1 MRLNN
6 LKNLRTLKS
15 IDTAYETTSS
25 FYDKGAV
32 RRINTGHFGAKST
45 FELSKSSKIGF
56 TLYSHPNAYS
66 FESHNSAEQSLRWVI
81 S

>member
-15 IDTAYETTSS
+15 IDIAYRTTSS

-32 RRINTGHFGAKST
+32 RRIDTGHFGAKST

-66 FESHNSAEQSLRWVI
+66 FESHNSAEQSLR
-81 S
+81 

>member
-15 IDTAYETTSS
+15 IDIAYETTSS

-56 TLYSHPNAYS
+56 TTVYPPLTLIHLN
-66 FESHNSAEQSLRWVI
+66 HITVQSNR
-81 S
+81 